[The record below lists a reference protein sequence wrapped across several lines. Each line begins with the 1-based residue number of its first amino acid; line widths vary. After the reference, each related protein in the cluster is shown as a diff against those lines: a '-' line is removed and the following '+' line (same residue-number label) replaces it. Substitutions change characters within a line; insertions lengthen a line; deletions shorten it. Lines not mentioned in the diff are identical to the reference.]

1 MQNRSKYFL
10 IAILVLFL
18 GFMAWFLKTIVVY
31 LVVSILLSLLG
42 QPLVKIYS
50 RIRIKQHR
58 LSITISSVLALFTLM
73 AVVVGLFSLFIP
85 LVIEEARIVS
95 NINSQDVVLAF
106 DQPLHQLESMLERFQ
121 LSAAG
126 NEPIEKVIASKLTS
140 ILGFQEISF
149 YATRILGFMGSIV
162 AAFFSISFMTFFFMK
177 DDRLIHNM
185 VLMLTP
191 PKHVQAVSD
200 IMKDSK
206 LILTRYFLGIFLDM
220 VFVATLTAIG
230 LSIFGVKN
238 AMLIGLFAGI
248 LNVIPYIGPLLGCG
262 FALLIGVSSNLQLD
276 FYQQLMPLAGKIGL
290 TFMCV
295 QLVDALFFQPLVISN
310 TVKAHPLEIFLVI
323 LTAGT
328 IGGITG
334 MVVAIP
340 VYTIIRIIAK
350 EFFNNFKIVQHLT
363 ADLEEITEKQ
373 NKKEKNN

>member
-1 MQNRSKYFL
+1 
-10 IAILVLFL
+10 
-18 GFMAWFLKTIVVY
+18 MAWFLKTIVVY